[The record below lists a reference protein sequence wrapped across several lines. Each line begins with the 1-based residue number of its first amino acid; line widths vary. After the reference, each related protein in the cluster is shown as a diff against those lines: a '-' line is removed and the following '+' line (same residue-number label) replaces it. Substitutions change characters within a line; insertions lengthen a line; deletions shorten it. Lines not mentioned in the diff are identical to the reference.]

1 MTPRKR
7 GAGHT
12 CIAVERV
19 RVERVDTSRA
29 VHVAGGQHQGIVINK
44 ENLQSDANG
53 ADDADEVPQLWLEF
67 RVFLKNASD
76 NTHSQESR
84 KLKFWFKPKVD
95 ERMQMHLAQDFFKE
109 LVSPC
114 EFPRD
119 YVGFIKKV
127 MKLLQ
132 NRYPD
137 MRKVEVELRQLET
150 LQPDQNPHMAANGVG
165 NTLLISLIEPDPL
178 SKLTLQQT
186 QPLITINKTISSDD
200 QGMRSRS
207 SDFER
212 YREDIPKAA
221 DMVKDGCLVRSTM
234 EITIERVL
242 ELIECAYPNAVT
254 VEDIATASLSS
265 EDTVRAFISELEER
279 GVVRASEDR
288 TSFTRV
294 TRDEH
299 KVKRVRQMPA
309 VTRQQQPS
317 IAIITAQFCE
327 KVAVDAMIDD
337 KNTFVRYK
345 TEGESNVYT
354 LGNIGRHRVVAT
366 KLPAI
371 GHQRGAMIAAGN
383 TTTRLLGT
391 FQNVDYV
398 ILVGCGGGVPHY
410 TDYSKH
416 VRLGDVVV
424 SDRPKGIEQNNYI
437 YMFAE
442 KVRNSP
448 TDDRSPT
455 PPESFNLKTWLPPED
470 KLQVAAREVLESG
483 SSLWEEYIT
492 EAQEQLKG
500 NADSAE
506 GDSKD
511 FERPP
516 EETDKLY
523 MSIGGNDVIELRH
536 PCPPEGVPNP
546 RVGGHPVVHFG
557 AVASGGML
565 AADDAQRQEF
575 AAQHGILAFDSEFD
589 SVVESVYGNRKDNYM
604 VIRGIADYRDGTKRR
619 DWQNYAA
626 LAAAAFM
633 RAIVENLPPAGSQ

>member
-1 MTPRKR
+1 MAMVEDTPEQEERIVMTPRKR

-19 RVERVDTSRA
+19 RVERVDTSQA

-44 ENLQSDANG
+44 ENQCGDSNE
-53 ADDADEVPQLWLEF
+53 ADRIEEVPQLWLEF
-67 RVFLKNASD
+67 KVFLKNAAD

-95 ERMQMHLAQDFFKE
+95 ERLQMHLAQDFFKE

-132 NRYPD
+132 KRYPD
-137 MRKVEVELRQLET
+137 MRKVEVELKQMKT
-150 LQPDQNPHMAANGVG
+150 LQPDQNPHMA
-165 NTLLISLIEPDPL
+165 S
-178 SKLTLQQT
+178 
-186 QPLITINKTISSDD
+186 
-200 QGMRSRS
+200 
-207 SDFER
+207 
-212 YREDIPKAA
+212 
-221 DMVKDGCLVRSTM
+221 MVEDGCLVRSTA
-234 EITIERVL
+234 EVTIERIL

-279 GVVRASEDR
+279 GVVRTSEDG
-288 TSFTRV
+288 TAFTRV

-299 KVKRVRQMPA
+299 KVKRVRQMPP
-309 VTRQQQPS
+309 VTRQQQPT

-424 SDRPKGIEQNNYI
+424 SDRPKNIEPNNYI

-442 KVRNSP
+442 KIQSSP
-448 TDDRSPT
+448 TDDRSPS
-455 PPESFNLKTWLPPED
+455 PSESFNLKTWLPPED
-470 KLQVAAREVLESG
+470 KLQVAARQVLESG

-492 EAQEQLKG
+492 EAQEQLRD
-500 NADSAE
+500 NADSAD

-511 FERPP
+511 FDRPAD
-516 EETDKLY
+516 ETDKLY
-523 MSIGGNDVIELRH
+523 MSIGGNDVIEVGH
-536 PCPPEGVPNP
+536 PCPPEGTPNA
-546 RVGGHPVVHFG
+546 RVDGHPVVHFG
-557 AVASGGML
+557 AVASGEVI

-575 AAQHGILAFDSEFD
+575 AAQYGIFAFDSEFD

-626 LAAAAFM
+626 LTAAAFM
-633 RAIVENLPPAGSQ
+633 KAVVENLPPAEGQ